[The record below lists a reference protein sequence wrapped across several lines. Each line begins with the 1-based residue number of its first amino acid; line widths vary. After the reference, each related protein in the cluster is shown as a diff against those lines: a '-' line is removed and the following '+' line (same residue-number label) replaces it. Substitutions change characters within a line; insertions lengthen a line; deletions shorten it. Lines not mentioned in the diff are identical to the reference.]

1 MASSRSGTLGPL
13 AEPRP
18 LTMTPTHPPTSRPT
32 GKPALALSLLLLSLL
47 LLCAACSMRDAPAV
61 TVTPQVVPT
70 ELYVAPDG
78 LDSNPGT
85 RTAPL
90 RTLARAARVVAPG
103 TIVNVLPG
111 TYHGGFRTDAS
122 GLPNARIVFR
132 STEPWRARIV
142 PPPVSA
148 SAVAWDNRASYVDIE
163 GFEVDGSA
171 QSDSLPPAGAP
182 PTTGK
187 KWSTGI
193 YSGGSYNRI
202 AGNHVHHVANSAACT
217 SADGAGIGV
226 DSYYKGMHSDV
237 SGNSVHDVGPA
248 GCRFVH
254 GIYMNAPGSIRDN
267 IVYRVAET
275 GILLWH
281 DAHRILVANNTVT
294 ASETGILVGG
304 GDFFHTKGPND
315 FTRVV
320 NNIVYDNRRGIVELG
335 LTGSNNS
342 YRNNL
347 VFHNPDGDW
356 KLAQGMSHSGTVA
369 ADPVFIDYS
378 RDGTPDFRLAAG
390 SPAIGKGIDSGQRGP
405 DFYGKVRMPAMP
417 VDIGAAQ
424 H

>member
-1 MASSRSGTLGPL
+1 MRTWAIGFF
-13 AEPRP
+13 
-18 LTMTPTHPPTSRPT
+18 
-32 GKPALALSLLLLSLL
+32 
-47 LLCAACSMRDAPAV
+47 CAALLGAGCSMRDKQTV

-70 ELYVAPDG
+70 ELFVAPDG

-85 RTAPL
+85 RNAPL

-111 TYHGGFRTDAS
+111 TYHGGFRTYAS

-142 PPPVSA
+142 PPPVSG
-148 SAVAWDNRASYVDIE
+148 SLVAWDNRASYVDIE

-171 QSDSLPPAGAP
+171 QADNATIPGLPPS
-182 PTTGK
+182 TGK
-187 KWSTGI
+187 VWNTGI

-202 AGNHVHHVANSAACT
+202 AGNHVHHVATTAACT
-217 SADGAGIGV
+217 SSDGAGIGV

-237 SGNSVHDVGPA
+237 SGNSVHDVGPP
-248 GCRFVH
+248 GCRYVH
-254 GIYMNAPGSIRDN
+254 GIFMNAPGSIRNN
-267 IVYRVAET
+267 IVYRIAET

-281 DAHRILVANNTVT
+281 DANRILVANNTVT
-294 ASETGILVGG
+294 AAQTGILVGA

-315 FTRVV
+315 HTRVI

-335 LTGSNNS
+335 LTGKNNS

-347 VFHNPDGDW
+347 VFNNRDGDW
-356 KLAQGMSHSGTVA
+356 KLAQGITHSGTVA
-369 ADPVFIDYS
+369 ADPAFVDY
-378 RDGTPDFRLAAG
+378 RHDGTPDFRLVSS
-390 SPAIGKGIDSGQRGP
+390 SPAIGRGLPGAADGP
-405 DFYGKVRMPAMP
+405 DFYGKPRGPTAA